1 MSESNVEQESI
12 VSQLAYVS
20 AALACMSEVPGYNG
34 SVLAMDDTQRDKC
47 EKIID
52 SVMEKLTASNAT
64 QPEGFVLVEEHW
76 RSNIWYAAQMLQ
88 QSDSVIDRNEGYALE
103 KMYHQM
109 IAASQDGEQRN
120 G

>member
-1 MSESNVEQESI
+1 
-12 VSQLAYVS
+12 
-20 AALACMSEVPGYNG
+20 
-34 SVLAMDDTQRDKC
+34 
-47 EKIID
+47 
-52 SVMEKLTASNAT
+52 
-64 QPEGFVLVEEHW
+64 
-76 RSNIWYAAQMLQ
+76 MLQ